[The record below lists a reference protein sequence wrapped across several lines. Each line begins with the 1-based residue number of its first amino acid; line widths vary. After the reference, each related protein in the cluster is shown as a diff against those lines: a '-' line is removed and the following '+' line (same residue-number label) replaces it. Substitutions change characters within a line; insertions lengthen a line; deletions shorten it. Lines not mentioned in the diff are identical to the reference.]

1 MSSESRPDPQRP
13 WRTLIIEDNR
23 AFAENIAELLG
34 EDGHEAHHFS
44 NGQDA
49 LEFARSHQFDLAL
62 LDVRLPD
69 ANGTE
74 LLVQLKECSPLA
86 EVIVMSGDA
95 NIESAIATVRG
106 GAFAF
111 ILKPFSTEELLRLG
125 AMATRQVALRRER
138 EALIRRLQHSEARY
152 RTVVEV
158 SPALIIA
165 IDETGLVTLVNAAV
179 ERTTGFSR
187 EALLGKRFE
196 HLLPEA
202 IDEVMGDRAHEDTP
216 FELPLRTVTDDQRRI
231 EWRRGRSDGLVF
243 LIGIDV
249 TETRAIERRVRA
261 AEQLAVVG
269 ELTAGLAHEIR
280 NPLNSALLELKVLTR
295 RLSRTQETSFTA
307 SVDVVRGELERLERL
322 LADFL
327 WFARPAGRLATPG
340 SLATP
345 TEAVA
350 RLIATEAAERGIA
363 VTVDI
368 GPGIAAVSLDED
380 RIRQVIFNLVRNAIE
395 AIQRDGAIALRVRN
409 RGASVE
415 LEVED
420 NGPGIS
426 EDPQRVF
433 HPFHTTKATGTGLGL
448 TIARRIAVDHG
459 GELRVESAPGRTV
472 FTLSLPAIKRF

>member
-1 MSSESRPDPQRP
+1 MNLDPPMSAQRP
-13 WRTLIIEDNR
+13 WRTLIVEDNR
-23 AFAENIAELLG
+23 AFAENIAELLTD
-34 EDGHEAHHFS
+34 DGHEPHLFS

-49 LEFARSHQFDLAL
+49 IAFARERGFDLAF

-74 LLVQLKECSPLA
+74 VLVKLKECSPLA

-111 ILKPFSTEELLRLG
+111 ILKPFATEEVLRLA

-158 SPALIIA
+158 SAALIIA
-165 IDETGLVTLVNAAV
+165 VDEAGFVTLVNAAV

-187 EALLGKRFE
+187 PSLLGQRFE
-196 HLLPEA
+196 ALLPEA
-202 IDEVMGDRAHEDTP
+202 QRSTDWLRGGGDSP
-216 FELPLRTVTDDQRRI
+216 FELALRTDGGGERRI
-231 EWRRGRSDGLVF
+231 EWRRGTSDGLVY

-295 RLSRTQETSFTA
+295 RLARANDTA
-307 SVDVVRGELERLERL
+307 SLGSIDVVRGELERLERL

-327 WFARPAGRLATPG
+327 WFARPGGRAVTPG
-340 SLATP
+340 TLASP
-345 TEAVA
+345 AESVA
-350 RLIATEAAERGIA
+350 RLVVTEAAEKNIT
-363 VTVDI
+363 VTVDLAPDLAPVAI
-368 GPGIAAVSLDED
+368 DED
-380 RIRQVIFNLVRNAIE
+380 RIRQVVFNLVRNAID
-395 AIQRDGAIALRVRN
+395 ALARDGAITLRVRN
-409 RGASVE
+409 RGDNVD

-420 NGPGIS
+420 NGPGIPG
-426 EDPQRVF
+426 DPQRVF
-433 HPFHTTKATGTGLGL
+433 HPFHTTKPTGTGLGL

-472 FTLSLPAIKRF
+472 FTLSLPARR

>member
-1 MSSESRPDPQRP
+1 MNLDPPAISQRP
-13 WRTLIIEDNR
+13 WRTLIVEDNR
-23 AFAENIAELLG
+23 AFAENIAELLTD
-34 EDGHEAHHFS
+34 DGHVTELFS

-49 LEFARSHQFDLAL
+49 LRAARAHGFDLAF

-69 ANGTE
+69 TNGTE
-74 LLVQLKECSPLA
+74 LLVQLKECSPFA

-95 NIESAIATVRG
+95 SIESAIATVRG

-111 ILKPFSTEELLRLG
+111 ILKPFATEEVLRLA
-125 AMATRQVALRRER
+125 AMATRQVGLRRER
-138 EALIRRLQHSEARY
+138 EALVRRLQHSEARY

-165 IDETGLVTLVNAAV
+165 ADEGGFVTLVNAAV
-179 ERTTGFSR
+179 ERTTGFARPSLLGQR
-187 EALLGKRFE
+187 FEALL
-196 HLLPEA
+196 PESQRST
-202 IDEVMGDRAHEDTP
+202 DWLSDRGDAP
-216 FELPLRTVTDDQRRI
+216 FELSLRTVTGGERRI
-231 EWRRGRSDGLVF
+231 EWRRGTADGVVF

-295 RLSRTQETSFTA
+295 RLTRAQDESSLA

-327 WFARPAGRLATPG
+327 WFARPGGRAVTPG
-340 SLATP
+340 TLASP
-345 TEAVA
+345 AESVA
-350 RLIATEAAERGIA
+350 RLVATEANERGISVTLDVAPDLA
-363 VTVDI
+363 VV
-368 GPGIAAVSLDED
+368 VLDED
-380 RIRQVIFNLVRNAIE
+380 RIRQVVFNLVRNAID
-395 AIQRDGAIALRVRN
+395 ALQRDGAIVLRARN
-409 RGASVE
+409 RGGSVE

-420 NGPGIS
+420 NGPGIPG
-426 EDPQRVF
+426 DPQRVF

-472 FTLSLPAIKRF
+472 FTLSLPAKT

>member
-1 MSSESRPDPQRP
+1 MNLDPPADARRP
-13 WRTLIIEDNR
+13 WRTLVIEDNR
-23 AFAENIAELLG
+23 AFAENIAELLSD
-34 EDGHEAHHFS
+34 DGHEPHHFT

-49 LEFARSHQFDLAL
+49 LTFARAKGFDLAL

-111 ILKPFSTEELLRLG
+111 ILKPFATEELLRLA
-125 AMATRQVALRRER
+125 AMATRQVSLRRER
-138 EALIRRLQHSEARY
+138 EALIRRLEHSETRY

-165 IDETGLVTLVNAAV
+165 IDEAGYVTLVNAAV

-196 HLLPEA
+196 LLLPEGLRESA
-202 IDEVMGDRAHEDTP
+202 SAEAPDDAP
-216 FELPLRTVTDDQRRI
+216 FELPLRTASGDERRI
-231 EWRRGRSDGLVF
+231 EWRRDTSDGLVF
-243 LIGIDV
+243 LVGIDV

-295 RLSRTQETSFTA
+295 RLARSQEPTLTS

-327 WFARPAGRLATPG
+327 WFARPAGRHAMPG
-340 SLATP
+340 SLASP

-350 RLIATEAAERGIA
+350 RLVATEASERGI
-363 VTVDI
+363 TVSVDLA
-368 GPGIAAVSLDED
+368 PDLAQVAFDED
-380 RIRQVIFNLVRNAIE
+380 RIRQVLFNLVRNAIE
-395 AIQRDGAIALRVRN
+395 ALQGGGAIVLRVRN
-409 RGASVE
+409 RGGSVE

-420 NGPGIS
+420 DGPGIPG
-426 EDPQRVF
+426 DPQRVF
-433 HPFHTTKATGTGLGL
+433 HPFHTTKPTGTGLGL

-459 GELRVESAPGRTV
+459 GELRLESAPGRTV
-472 FTLSLPAIKRF
+472 FTLSLPAIKAA